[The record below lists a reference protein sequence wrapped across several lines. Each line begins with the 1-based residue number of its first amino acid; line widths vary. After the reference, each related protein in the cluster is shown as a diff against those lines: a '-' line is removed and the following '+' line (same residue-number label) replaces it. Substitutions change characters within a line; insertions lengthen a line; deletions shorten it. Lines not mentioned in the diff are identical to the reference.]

1 MVKRILEACKERS
14 IITLNE
20 HLWIFLLMFFVSA
33 TEILLSGKI
42 SLLTIVTSISCG
54 LFESVSLFIP
64 CLLLSKRLNI
74 IYTSLLLIIYEL
86 SLIIA
91 LISYGFYG
99 KVMVSEVCVLFL
111 ETNLNEAVEFLTGYL
126 RHVNVLHIILGSVS
140 LVFIVHAA
148 TFVVGLYIRSKIG
161 ILLKWIAC
169 TYLFLLLLVPYHPEL
184 YVNIVPLQIKAVLN
198 TRINLSEYIKDA
210 HLERKRD
217 SRPDNIILIIGE
229 SHNKNHSSLYGY
241 KKNTNPLLGK
251 RKQNGEL
258 YVFDNVVSPATTT
271 IPSFKYM
278 MSTYNYQSKMQWY
291 KEQTLAQII
300 KESGYTSYWFS
311 NQGKYGFWNN
321 VIVKYA
327 KLFDESFFCDEL
339 YTENNE
345 IIYDEEVLTLREKFE
360 IKDRIP
366 KFIVYHLMGSHPDFR
381 LRSPQN
387 FKLFDC
393 DDYVCNNDCYNSQ
406 VLAEYDNSI
415 YYNDF
420 VVNSIISCYQDSNS
434 LVIYLSDHALDLF
447 QTDCDYAGHAKANK
461 ESTKVGVEIP
471 FWIYV
476 SPKFKK
482 NNPQMVERI
491 NNSRNKPFMTDDLI
505 YVIMDIMGV
514 EFKDNPN
521 KVSEHSFLSIKYKNR
536 IRIINGFNID
546 N

>member
-1 MVKRILEACKERS
+1 MVI
-14 IITLNE
+14 
-20 HLWIFLLMFFVSA
+20 
-33 TEILLSGKI
+33 
-42 SLLTIVTSISCG
+42 
-54 LFESVSLFIP
+54 
-64 CLLLSKRLNI
+64 
-74 IYTSLLLIIYEL
+74 
-86 SLIIA
+86 
-91 LISYGFYG
+91 
-99 KVMVSEVCVLFL
+99 
-111 ETNLNEAVEFLTGYL
+111 
-126 RHVNVLHIILGSVS
+126 
-140 LVFIVHAA
+140 
-148 TFVVGLYIRSKIG
+148 
-161 ILLKWIAC
+161 
-169 TYLFLLLLVPYHPEL
+169 
-184 YVNIVPLQIKAVLN
+184 
-198 TRINLSEYIKDA
+198 
-210 HLERKRD
+210 
-217 SRPDNIILIIGE
+217 
-229 SHNKNHSSLYGY
+229 

-251 RKQNGEL
+251 RNQNGEL

-345 IIYDEEVLTLREKFE
+345 IKYDEEVLALREKFE